1 MDKSK
6 IRKYL
11 IIGLIG
17 AIITVIGEMS
27 QGFVATVDSS
37 NLMMQEFETYASLPG
52 WRHGFGSTVGAIGIL
67 LQFFG
72 VHAIYLSFKNKD
84 DKNSKRYKIGVFNY
98 SVIGAIIHILLA
110 TSLYVLK
117 ISSELFM
124 EYMIWFA
131 MPFVIVFL
139 IGYIWFSIIMFN
151 KFCRNETIFPKWC
164 CVLNPVIGKIFFNIV
179 SALIPISALANGI
192 SYSNMGIAAIVIFA
206 ILLSKLKKIEIKE

>member
-27 QGFVATVDSS
+27 QGFVATIDSS
-37 NLMMQEFETYASLPG
+37 NLMMQEFETYASFPG
-52 WRHGFGSTVGAIGIL
+52 WRHGFGSTIGAMGIL

-72 VHAIYLSFKNKD
+72 VYAIYLSFKSKD
-84 DKNSKRYKIGVFNY
+84 DKNSKRYKIGAVNY
-98 SVIGAIIHILLA
+98 SIIGAIVHILLA
-110 TSLYVLK
+110 TAIYVLK
-117 ISSELFM
+117 INSELFM

-131 MPFVIVFL
+131 MPIVIIFL

-151 KFCRNETIFPKWC
+151 KFRKNETIFPKWC
-164 CVLNPVIGKIFFNIV
+164 CWLNPVVGKIFFNIV
-179 SALIPISALANGI
+179 ATLIPFSALANGI
-192 SYSNMGIAAIVIFA
+192 SYSNMGIASIIIFA
-206 ILLSKLKKIEIKE
+206 VLLVNLKKIKE

>member
-17 AIITVIGEMS
+17 AIITVVGEMS

-37 NLMMQEFETYASLPG
+37 NLIMQEFETYASLPG

-72 VHAIYLSFKNKD
+72 VYAIYLSFKNKD

-98 SVIGAIIHILLA
+98 SIIGAIVHILLA
-110 TSLYVLK
+110 TSIYVLK
-117 ISSELFM
+117 INSELFM

-131 MPFVIVFL
+131 MPIVLVFL

-151 KFCRNETIFPKWC
+151 KFRRNETIFPKWC
-164 CVLNPVIGKIFFNIV
+164 WVLNPIIGKIFFNVV
-179 SALIPISALANGI
+179 SAFIPFSALANGI
-192 SYSNMGIAAIVIFA
+192 GYSNMGISSIIMFA
-206 ILLSKLKKIEIKE
+206 VLLVNLKKVDVK

>member
-1 MDKSK
+1 MEKRK

-37 NLMMQEFETYASLPG
+37 SLMMQEFETYASLPG
-52 WRHGFGSTVGAIGIL
+52 WRHGIGSTFGAIGIL
-67 LQFFG
+67 LQSFG
-72 VHAIYLSFKNKD
+72 VYAIYLSFKNKE

-98 SVIGAIIHILLA
+98 SVIGAMVHILLA

-117 ISSELFM
+117 LNNEAFM

-131 MPFVIVFL
+131 VPIVVVFL
-139 IGYIWFSIIMFN
+139 IGYVWFSIIMFN
-151 KFCRNETIFPKWC
+151 KFRKNETIFPKWC
-164 CVLNPVIGKIFFNIV
+164 CVLNPVIGKVFFNII

-192 SYSNMGIAAIVIFA
+192 GYSNMGISAIIIFA
-206 ILLSKLKKIEIKE
+206 VLLSKTK

>member
-17 AIITVIGEMS
+17 TIITVIGEMS
-27 QGFVATVDSS
+27 QGFVATIDSS

-72 VHAIYLSFKNKD
+72 VYAIYLAFKNKD
-84 DKNSKRYKIGVFNY
+84 DKNSKRYKVGVFNY
-98 SVIGAIIHILLA
+98 SVIGAIVHILLA
-110 TSLYVLK
+110 TAIYILK
-117 ISSELFM
+117 INSELFM

-131 MPFVIVFL
+131 MPIVIVFL

-151 KFCRNETIFPKWC
+151 KFRRNEPIFPKWC

>member
-27 QGFVATVDSS
+27 QGFVATIDSS

-72 VHAIYLSFKNKD
+72 VYAIYLGFKNKN
-84 DKNSKRYKIGVFNY
+84 DKSSKRYKIGAFNY
-98 SVIGAIIHILLA
+98 SVIGAIVHILLA
-110 TSLYVLK
+110 TAIYVLK
-117 ISSELFM
+117 INSELFM

-131 MPFVIVFL
+131 MPIVVVFL

-151 KFCRNETIFPKWC
+151 KFRRKETIFPKWC
-164 CVLNPVIGKIFFNIV
+164 CILNPVIGKIFFNIV
-179 SALIPISALANGI
+179 SAVIPISALANGI
-192 SYSNMGIAAIVIFA
+192 GYSNMGISSIVMFA
-206 ILLSKLKKIEIKE
+206 VLLINLKKIKA